1 MKKIVLISLIVS
13 LMSCQTNSEEEHKN
27 EIQFEYEYSDEQ
39 FEKLKI
45 DVSEVDKLVN
55 VSARKHADTYFNL
68 GKAYYERNA
77 LENSLESLN
86 KGLRLESTN
95 YEYQLLAAIIEY
107 NIKEYDKSYVRLLS
121 IKSSTDQEFI
131 DEVQNLEQK
140 ILDTG
145 YIYSGIFIPNRFDK
159 YIYILPIEDIEEIY
173 IQAIKNKLESE
184 YKITVKVLVDILN
197 PTKENLRDNHKKY
210 FDSIVNNYISKNGEE
225 QFNELLSYLNEN
237 GFISE
242 SDYINERVV
251 HFFYSQEENGDELW
265 KTNMDLIEDQYDAD
279 KIMNQINSQY
289 RELIN
294 ETDCLGI
301 LGITTNDIYANTYNF
316 LFGWNS
322 SDIAV
327 MSYNRFIKGET
338 TSEIKIKRANM
349 QALSSAGYLVGIPR
363 CTVAH
368 CSRAYPHSLDEHD
381 NKEEILC
388 DECKSNL
395 KNTYEQMDI

>member
-159 YIYILPIEDIEEIY
+159 YIY
-173 IQAIKNKLESE
+173 
-184 YKITVKVLVDILN
+184 
-197 PTKENLRDNHKKY
+197 
-210 FDSIVNNYISKNGEE
+210 
-225 QFNELLSYLNEN
+225 
-237 GFISE
+237 
-242 SDYINERVV
+242 
-251 HFFYSQEENGDELW
+251 
-265 KTNMDLIEDQYDAD
+265 
-279 KIMNQINSQY
+279 
-289 RELIN
+289 
-294 ETDCLGI
+294 
-301 LGITTNDIYANTYNF
+301 
-316 LFGWNS
+316 
-322 SDIAV
+322 
-327 MSYNRFIKGET
+327 
-338 TSEIKIKRANM
+338 
-349 QALSSAGYLVGIPR
+349 
-363 CTVAH
+363 
-368 CSRAYPHSLDEHD
+368 
-381 NKEEILC
+381 
-388 DECKSNL
+388 
-395 KNTYEQMDI
+395 

>member
-1 MKKIVLISLIVS
+1 M
-13 LMSCQTNSEEEHKN
+13 
-27 EIQFEYEYSDEQ
+27 
-39 FEKLKI
+39 
-45 DVSEVDKLVN
+45 
-55 VSARKHADTYFNL
+55 
-68 GKAYYERNA
+68 
-77 LENSLESLN
+77 
-86 KGLRLESTN
+86 
-95 YEYQLLAAIIEY
+95 
-107 NIKEYDKSYVRLLS
+107 
-121 IKSSTDQEFI
+121 
-131 DEVQNLEQK
+131 
-140 ILDTG
+140 
-145 YIYSGIFIPNRFDK
+145 
-159 YIYILPIEDIEEIY
+159 PIEDIEEIY